1 MTRGTQLKIYLANG
15 SVTGIRHAEIANWT
29 GQAIAVP
36 RVHIKELSEWEETQR
51 PGVYFLFGYDIDSG
65 NNLVYVGEAEHI
77 QKRLSQHLAGKEFW
91 NEAICFTNKDENL
104 TKAHVK
110 YLEARLIE
118 IILESKRYA
127 LDNDKFPPTS
137 SLPRGERDAMET
149 FIDNVRTV
157 IGSLGHKLLEPKV
170 SQSVSFG
177 ESEQGSIILQL
188 KVKKLDASAM
198 LTDEGVVVLKGS
210 QALTTVQPSL
220 SKGYTKLR
228 SNLEEKGILIPFGE
242 RFLASEDI
250 LFTSASQAAAVLL
263 GYPCSGPDYWRDSSG
278 KTLKEI
284 EAEYSNAIQK

>member
-1 MTRGTQLKIYLANG
+1 MMTRGTQLKIYLANG
-15 SVTGIRHAEIANWT
+15 SVTGIRHAEIVNWT

-51 PGVYFLFGYDIDSG
+51 PGVYFLFGYNAESG
-65 NNLVYVGEAEHI
+65 NSLVYVGEAEHI

-118 IILESKRYA
+118 IILESKRYD
-127 LDNDKFPPTS
+127 LDNEKQPPTS

-149 FIDNVRTV
+149 FIDNIRTV
-157 IGSLGHKLLEPKV
+157 IGSLGHKLLESKV
-170 SQSVSFG
+170 SQTNAPLPSEP
-177 ESEQGSIILQL
+177 ESMVLQL
-188 KVKKLDASAM
+188 KVKKVNAKAM
-198 LTDEGVVVLKGS
+198 LTDEGIVVLKGS
-210 QALTTVQPSL
+210 QALTIAQPSL

-228 SNLEEKGILIPFGE
+228 SNLEDKGIL
-242 RFLASEDI
+242 ASSGDRLVAAEDI

-263 GYPCSGPDYWRDSSG
+263 GYPCSGPDYWRSATG

-284 EAEYSNAIQK
+284 EEESI

>member
-1 MTRGTQLKIYLANG
+1 MMTRGTQLKIYLANG
-15 SVTGIRHAEIANWT
+15 SVTGIRHAEIVNWT

-51 PGVYFLFGYDIDSG
+51 PGVYFLFGYNAESG
-65 NNLVYVGEAEHI
+65 NSLVYVGEAEHI
-77 QKRLSQHLAGKEFW
+77 HKRLSQHLIGKEFW

-118 IILESKRYA
+118 IILESKRYD
-127 LDNDKFPPTS
+127 LDNDKQPPAS

-149 FIDNVRTV
+149 FIENIRTV

-170 SQSVSFG
+170 SQITASLPREPKNMVF
-177 ESEQGSIILQL
+177 QL
-188 KVKKLDASAM
+188 KVKKLDAKAM
-198 LTDEGVVVLKGS
+198 LTDEGIVVLKGS

-228 SNLEEKGILIPFGE
+228 SNLEEKRILMPSGD
-242 RFLASEDI
+242 LLVAAEDI

-263 GYPCSGPDYWRDSSG
+263 GYPCSGPDYWRDASG
-278 KTLKEI
+278 QTLKEI
-284 EAEYSNAIQK
+284 EAESV

>member
-1 MTRGTQLKIYLANG
+1 MMMTRGTQLKIYLANG
-15 SVTGIRHAEIANWT
+15 SVTGIRHAEIVNWT

-51 PGVYFLFGYDIDSG
+51 PGVYFLFGYNAESG
-65 NNLVYVGEAEHI
+65 NSLVYVGEAEHI

-118 IILESKRYA
+118 IILESKRYD
-127 LDNDKFPPTS
+127 LDNDKQPPTS

-149 FIDNVRTV
+149 FIDNIRTV
-157 IGSLGHKLLEPKV
+157 IGSLGHKLLESKV
-170 SQSVSFG
+170 SQTNAPLPSEP
-177 ESEQGSIILQL
+177 ESMVLQL
-188 KVKKLDASAM
+188 KVKKVNAKAM
-198 LTDEGVVVLKGS
+198 LTDEGIVVLKGS
-210 QALTTVQPSL
+210 QALTIAQPSL

-228 SNLEEKGILIPFGE
+228 SNLEDKGIL
-242 RFLASEDI
+242 ASSGDRLVAAEDI

-263 GYPCSGPDYWRDSSG
+263 GYPCSGPDYWRSASG

-284 EAEYSNAIQK
+284 EAESI

>member
-15 SVTGIRHAEIANWT
+15 SVTGIRHAEIVNWT

-51 PGVYFLFGYDIDSG
+51 PGVYFLFGYNAESG
-65 NNLVYVGEAEHI
+65 NSLVYVGEAEHI

-118 IILESKRYA
+118 IILESKRYD
-127 LDNDKFPPTS
+127 LDNEKQPPTS

-149 FIDNVRTV
+149 FIDNIRTV
-157 IGSLGHKLLEPKV
+157 IGSLGHKLLESKV
-170 SQSVSFG
+170 SQTNAPLPSEP
-177 ESEQGSIILQL
+177 ESMVLQL
-188 KVKKLDASAM
+188 KVKKVNAKAM
-198 LTDEGVVVLKGS
+198 LTDEGIVVLKGS
-210 QALTTVQPSL
+210 QALTIAQPSL

-228 SNLEEKGILIPFGE
+228 SNLEDKGIL
-242 RFLASEDI
+242 ASSGDRLVAAEDI

-263 GYPCSGPDYWRDSSG
+263 GYPCSGPDYWRSATG

-284 EAEYSNAIQK
+284 EEESI